1 MGPNKNQKQQTQKKP
16 SSGPKL
22 QISAENEQR
31 LRRLLLNNNNKA
43 QAQASPNVETISK
56 PQKAKKLRTIYDKL
70 SCEGFTSDQIELALS
85 SLNDGADTLE
95 AALDWLCFNLPGN
108 ELPLKFASATSTIGE
123 GGSISIIS
131 TAREDW
137 APSATASKEN
147 EEQEHSV
154 SVKIK
159 ERKDDATLDLR
170 QPSQADWIRRYM
182 EQQDEDEWETLA
194 NDVSGKDPMVEDS
207 DPCSRAISIAKEYH
221 IARLEAADAKVRK
234 DKKSQEQAGN
244 KIRKLKQEMSDIGLS
259 DDILATG
266 LEDEG
271 ASQDVMSDS
280 MPIPSVDF
288 TGMKIESLNEESLIE
303 NFSFEV
309 FDNVDDLSTKTLTES
324 NTVETEEP
332 DVELSGLFS
341 EDASASVP
349 LPPEL
354 SKMQKKEKRAQYS
367 GGNVKKKMAGIL
379 KKGDS
384 RKIPKAVLHQLCQSL
399 GWEAPKFNRVPG
411 TEDRFN
417 YIISILRTS
426 SGRGK
431 SRKAGGLITLQLPDQ
446 DQSFESA
453 EDAQNMVAA
462 FTLSHLFPELHIDLL
477 VTEPYSSFVIKWRE
491 EESLTKV
498 EDNVETRR
506 ASFVDSLLSAES
518 LRSSNPV
525 KTPHEKLAILQ
536 VCENVDSRV
545 TAARAKRVNDYKE
558 VESTTLRQEQENK
571 MKKEK
576 YKKMLESRAALP
588 IAVLKDDILQ
598 LLKENDVLVVCGETG
613 CGKTTQAYSAMRHE
627 EGLEAERNEHR
638 LGEPQADTVNNS
650 TKAPIRPHIQ
660 ISNRI
665 LHRFQGL
672 SGVKSDIPIG
682 VEAYTVPQFIL
693 DDMIEAGQGGYSN
706 IVCTQPRRIAA
717 ISVAERV
724 ADERCESAPGSDHSL
739 VGFQVRLESAR
750 NDKTK
755 LLFCTTG
762 ILLRKLAGDTNLD
775 EVTHVIVDEVHE
787 RSLLGD
793 FLLIVLKNLIEKQS
807 SQSTRKLKV
816 ILMSATVD
824 SDLFSRYFGNC
835 PVLTAQGRT
844 HPVST
849 YFLED
854 IYDNLKYCL
863 ASDSPASIRCMAPTK
878 EKVPESTKYNHRGK
892 TNLVLSSWGD
902 DYLLSENYINPNY
915 DPSTYEAYSDRT
927 RENLKSINEDAI
939 DFDLLEDLLYHVDD
953 TYTAGAILVFLPG
966 VAEIYL
972 LLDKLAASYRFGGV
986 SSDWLLPLHSS
997 LASGDQR
1004 KVFLTPPENIRKVI
1018 VATDIAE
1025 TSITID
1031 DVIYVVDCG
1040 KHKENR
1046 YNPQKKLSSM
1056 VEDWISRANAK
1067 QRRGRAGRVKPG
1079 ICFCLYTRYRYESL
1093 MRPFQMVTRLRALV
1107 WILLTFTF
1115 WYEGTGDAA
1124 DAFGRIVPTN
1134 QAIEPPRE
1142 EAMMSAIAILYEVGA
1157 IEGDEELTPLGY
1169 HLAKL
1174 PVDVLIGK
1182 MLIYGGIFCCLSP
1195 ILSVSAFLS
1204 YKSPFIYPKDERQK
1218 VEKAK
1223 LSLLSDK
1230 LEGVKDSNDDDR
1242 QSDHLVMVV
1251 AYNKWAK
1258 VLHESILCAGLYPN
1272 VAATEDGIVGVA
1284 SVNNLKSSVSPLT
1297 KGRSFWYDG
1306 RREVYIHP
1314 SSINNNLKAYQYPFL
1329 VYLEKV
1335 CNLVLYLSSVAKITP
1350 YSSAIG
1356 ELHHREYHICNCCT
1370 YHFVKLQSMVETN
1383 KIFLRDTSVISPYSI
1398 LLFGGSINIQHQT
1411 ELVVIDGWLKLAA
1424 PAQTAVLFKELRLTL
1439 HSVLKELIRKPEM
1452 ATMANN
1458 EVIRSIVHLLLEE
1471 DKSQK

>member
-16 SSGPKL
+16 SSSSSSGPKL

-309 FDNVDDLSTKTLTES
+309 FDNVDDLSTRTLTES

-411 TEDRFN
+411 TKDRFN

-477 VTEPYSSFVIKWRE
+477 VTEPYSSFVIKWQE

-571 MKKEK
+571 MKKAK

-613 CGKTTQAYSAMRHE
+613 CGKTTQAYSVMRHE

-638 LGEPQADTVNNS
+638 LGEPQADTGEQFNQGADPAAYPDLEQDP
-650 TKAPIRPHIQ
+650 APLPRA
-660 ISNRI
+660 
-665 LHRFQGL
+665 LG
-672 SGVKSDIPIG
+672 
-682 VEAYTVPQFIL
+682 
-693 DDMIEAGQGGYSN
+693 GQGGYSN

-1004 KVFLTPPENIRKVI
+1004 KVFLTPPENIRKVLG
-1018 VATDIAE
+1018 A
-1025 TSITID
+1025 
-1031 DVIYVVDCG
+1031 
-1040 KHKENR
+1040 
-1046 YNPQKKLSSM
+1046 NPHIQEIGNIEL
-1056 VEDWISRANAK
+1056 
-1067 QRRGRAGRVKPG
+1067 
-1079 ICFCLYTRYRYESL
+1079 
-1093 MRPFQMVTRLRALV
+1093 
-1107 WILLTFTF
+1107 ILLK
-1115 WYEGTGDAA
+1115 
-1124 DAFGRIVPTN
+1124 I
-1134 QAIEPPRE
+1134 
-1142 EAMMSAIAILYEVGA
+1142 
-1157 IEGDEELTPLGY
+1157 LGY
-1169 HLAKL
+1169 
-1174 PVDVLIGK
+1174 
-1182 MLIYGGIFCCLSP
+1182 
-1195 ILSVSAFLS
+1195 
-1204 YKSPFIYPKDERQK
+1204 
-1218 VEKAK
+1218 
-1223 LSLLSDK
+1223 
-1230 LEGVKDSNDDDR
+1230 
-1242 QSDHLVMVV
+1242 
-1251 AYNKWAK
+1251 
-1258 VLHESILCAGLYPN
+1258 
-1272 VAATEDGIVGVA
+1272 
-1284 SVNNLKSSVSPLT
+1284 NL
-1297 KGRSFWYDG
+1297 
-1306 RREVYIHP
+1306 
-1314 SSINNNLKAYQYPFL
+1314 
-1329 VYLEKV
+1329 
-1335 CNLVLYLSSVAKITP
+1335 
-1350 YSSAIG
+1350 
-1356 ELHHREYHICNCCT
+1356 
-1370 YHFVKLQSMVETN
+1370 
-1383 KIFLRDTSVISPYSI
+1383 
-1398 LLFGGSINIQHQT
+1398 
-1411 ELVVIDGWLKLAA
+1411 
-1424 PAQTAVLFKELRLTL
+1424 
-1439 HSVLKELIRKPEM
+1439 
-1452 ATMANN
+1452 
-1458 EVIRSIVHLLLEE
+1458 
-1471 DKSQK
+1471 